1 MWPYSVWCVCFSA
14 CVTAPGL
21 WTALQG
27 LEYGSSPHQQ
37 ALTEAVRRCVFICV
51 CVCVCLSACHLSCV
65 FMCIIYV
72 SSECILVCLLHFF
85 FLFSSLCSTYRL
97 VKAVCIT
104 PLFRYSLNIDNDM
117 CGWPACPLSQS
128 VWCFRWSLCLFPLC
142 RRLSEEAPG
151 GRRVRWQ
158 RLHQKDERWLWP
170 STHLFQRITVCS
182 DDLNPPPLPLLTYE
196 TLQRSS
202 EGVRI
207 QKIKADSYLP
217 YMFRGVVSE
226 CRHSRTII
234 HLCLL
239 LTWQCWVW
247 IILISQW
254 SLNSTHGEADTMF
267 FVCSCED
274 KCRCSER
281 AASEER
287 QSKPAAQKVRWWFDR
302 VHSLIT
308 KQLIHLWNRTEMSST
323 STHKAKLHEL
333 TTVVC

>member
-207 QKIKADSYLP
+207 QKIKAD
-217 YMFRGVVSE
+217 
-226 CRHSRTII
+226 
-234 HLCLL
+234 
-239 LTWQCWVW
+239 
-247 IILISQW
+247 
-254 SLNSTHGEADTMF
+254 
-267 FVCSCED
+267 
-274 KCRCSER
+274 R
-281 AASEER
+281 AASGNLDVEENTKFIHGKVAVILSVR
-287 QSKPAAQKVRWWFDR
+287 LWLLALPTEFSVSCPPENPRSTLLYEQQSVGNWTLVQCKQTKV
-302 VHSLIT
+302 
-308 KQLIHLWNRTEMSST
+308 E
-323 STHKAKLHEL
+323 
-333 TTVVC
+333 